1 MAELDIPHSATS
13 QRSGNSSNPLQVFN
27 LRELV
32 EGQEYEVKIR
42 AVTAVGPG
50 PNSTEIVGI
59 PAPRKGSIIII
70 TYVYMCYNT

>member
-1 MAELDIPHSATS
+1 MAELDIPHSTTG
-13 QRSGNSSNPLQVFN
+13 QRSGNSSNPVQVFI

-50 PNSTEIVGI
+50 PNSTETVGT
-59 PAPRKGSIIII
+59 PMPRKS
-70 TYVYMCYNT
+70 NTHFMHT

>member
-1 MAELDIPHSATS
+1 MAELDIPHSATG
-13 QRSGNSSNPLQVFN
+13 QRSGNSSNPVQVFN

-42 AVTAVGPG
+42 AVTASGPG

-59 PAPRKGSIIII
+59 PAPR
-70 TYVYMCYNT
+70 M